1 MFYLLFHT
9 FECKSSHI
17 IKYDKGKWGMSVNL
31 CRFAKNRI
39 QDIEIWGFS
48 ISILQDSQKK
58 TTVLERHETVKT
70 GENMAESAY
79 FFVILQQNC
88 NV

>member
-1 MFYLLFHT
+1 MGN
-9 FECKSSHI
+9 ECQSVPFCQKSHSR
-17 IKYDKGKWGMSVNL
+17 Y
-31 CRFAKNRI
+31 
-39 QDIEIWGFS
+39 
-48 ISILQDSQKK
+48 LQDSQKK

-79 FFVILQQNC
+79 FFVTLQQNC

>member
-1 MFYLLFHT
+1 
-9 FECKSSHI
+9 
-17 IKYDKGKWGMSVNL
+17 MSVNL
-31 CRFAKNRI
+31 CRFAKNV
-39 QDIEIWGFS
+39 FK
-48 ISILQDSQKK
+48 ILNYRRLACLYCKILRKK

-79 FFVILQQNC
+79 FFVTLQQNC

>member
-1 MFYLLFHT
+1 MGN
-9 FECKSSHI
+9 ECQSVPFCQKS
-17 IKYDKGKWGMSVNL
+17 
-31 CRFAKNRI
+31 
-39 QDIEIWGFS
+39 
-48 ISILQDSQKK
+48 QDSQKK

-79 FFVILQQNC
+79 FFVTLQQNC

>member
-1 MFYLLFHT
+1 
-9 FECKSSHI
+9 
-17 IKYDKGKWGMSVNL
+17 MSV
-31 CRFAKNRI
+31 
-39 QDIEIWGFS
+39 
-48 ISILQDSQKK
+48 LQDSQKK

-79 FFVILQQNC
+79 FFVTLQQKC